1 MRINYNTQAM
11 NANNALTQSD
21 SLVAQSIRRLSSGLK
36 VSSAEDDPSGYAI
49 FKRMSIQ
56 IEGLSNAT
64 QNANNGISVIETAD
78 GALSEIS
85 DMLNR
90 MEELGV
96 KASNATLTSADRR
109 TVQAEVDQLSSEITR
124 ISKDTEFNGQTILD
138 GTFDLKGYTNS
149 NDVKVKYYNDEAAA
163 GKYTIA
169 GLSIGYDADGNI
181 DISNS
186 SITDTSGNPTTTIK
200 DPDGN
205 DMDVSI
211 TDAKNDIITLTGD
224 NGFELKL
231 QIENGQTSVSNLTVD
246 MTGFGAMTT
255 QIGAKEGQTLDIRIP
270 EVSLENLGLDK
281 IDATTESGAQDLI
294 EKVKDA
300 AESISSVRSRIGSY
314 QNRLEHTVSSLGVTS
329 ETMTSAYSTI
339 VDVDMAAETTEY
351 STNQVISQAAT
362 AIMAQANQRPS
373 QVLQLLQ

>member
-49 FKRMSIQ
+49 SKRMSIQ

-149 NDVKVKYYNDEAAA
+149 NDVKVKYYNDEAAS

-181 DISNS
+181 DISGS
-186 SITDTSGNPTTTIK
+186 SIKDASGNPTTTIK

-211 TDAKNDIITLTGD
+211 TDAKNDIITITGD

>member
-49 FKRMSIQ
+49 SKRMSIQ

-149 NDVKVKYYNDEAAA
+149 NDVKVKYYNDEAAS

-181 DISNS
+181 DISGS
-186 SITDTSGNPTTTIK
+186 SIKDASGNPTTTIK

-211 TDAKNDIITLTGD
+211 TDAKNDIITITGD

-270 EVSLENLGLDK
+270 EVSLENLGIDK

>member
-49 FKRMSIQ
+49 SKRMSIQ

-186 SITDTSGNPTTTIK
+186 SITDT
-200 DPDGN
+200 
-205 DMDVSI
+205 
-211 TDAKNDIITLTGD
+211 
-224 NGFELKL
+224 
-231 QIENGQTSVSNLTVD
+231 
-246 MTGFGAMTT
+246 
-255 QIGAKEGQTLDIRIP
+255 
-270 EVSLENLGLDK
+270 
-281 IDATTESGAQDLI
+281 
-294 EKVKDA
+294 
-300 AESISSVRSRIGSY
+300 
-314 QNRLEHTVSSLGVTS
+314 
-329 ETMTSAYSTI
+329 
-339 VDVDMAAETTEY
+339 
-351 STNQVISQAAT
+351 
-362 AIMAQANQRPS
+362 
-373 QVLQLLQ
+373 

>member
-1 MRINYNTQAM
+1 
-11 NANNALTQSD
+11 
-21 SLVAQSIRRLSSGLK
+21 
-36 VSSAEDDPSGYAI
+36 
-49 FKRMSIQ
+49 
-56 IEGLSNAT
+56 
-64 QNANNGISVIETAD
+64 
-78 GALSEIS
+78 
-85 DMLNR
+85 
-90 MEELGV
+90 
-96 KASNATLTSADRR
+96 
-109 TVQAEVDQLSSEITR
+109 
-124 ISKDTEFNGQTILD
+124 
-138 GTFDLKGYTNS
+138 
-149 NDVKVKYYNDEAAA
+149 
-163 GKYTIA
+163 
-169 GLSIGYDADGNI
+169 
-181 DISNS
+181 
-186 SITDTSGNPTTTIK
+186 
-200 DPDGN
+200 
-205 DMDVSI
+205 MDVSI